1 MVDFLMENWPDKNS
15 DFQQIACVS
24 DFMSEIPLSTLFA
37 DLN

>member
-1 MVDFLMENWPDKNS
+1 MNFLIENWPDKKY

-24 DFMSEIPLSTLFA
+24 DFMSDIPLSTLIA

>member
-1 MVDFLMENWPDKNS
+1 MNFLIENWPDKKN

-24 DFMSEIPLSTLFA
+24 DFMSEIPLSTLIA

>member
-1 MVDFLMENWPDKNS
+1 MNFLIENWPDKKY

-24 DFMSEIPLSTLFA
+24 DFMPEIPLSTLIA